1 MPSTFILNKADYLR
15 YTISLAVITLLI
27 FFSWWLALHADD
39 GRSLAFSLLAG
50 GFFGV
55 VLQRSR
61 FCFFCVTREF
71 IDERDSRGLL
81 GIIVALAIGTLGY
94 HILFSAML
102 PTPAP
107 GRLPPDAHIG
117 PVSWVLALA
126 ALVFGAGMSL
136 SGSCISAHL
145 YRLGEGSVA
154 SIAALIGAIGGFVLG
169 FLTWNTLYLRVI
181 QEAPVVWLPNHL
193 GYAGSLLLQLGLL
206 LAIAIIL
213 MTLHRHKI
221 FNASQFSFRNL
232 LLEQRWPVYVGG
244 LLIGALGVLAYFRV
258 APLGVTAELGSI
270 ARTLGNKAELVPLRL
285 EGLDTFSGCATVI
298 KESILSNNGLFILAL
313 VLASFAAAVS
323 AKQFQP
329 KRPGLIELL
338 RNFAGGVLMGWGSMT
353 ALGCTV
359 GTLLSG
365 IMAAAVSGWVFAV
378 FCITGL
384 WLTWLVRKRFRSN

>member
-39 GRSLAFSLLAG
+39 GRSLALSLLAG

-61 FCFFCVTREF
+61 FCFFCITREF

-81 GIIVALAIGTLGY
+81 GIIVALTIGTLGY
-94 HILFSAML
+94 HIVFSAML

-145 YRLGEGSVA
+145 YRLGEGSVS

-181 QEAPVVWLPNHL
+181 QEAPVVWLPNQL
-193 GYAGSLLLQLGLL
+193 GYGGSLLLQLGLL
-206 LAIAIIL
+206 LAVAIVL
-213 MTLHRHKI
+213 MTLHRNKAPEI
-221 FNASQFSFRNL
+221 TDFSFRTL

-270 ARTLGNKAELVPLRL
+270 ARTLGNKADLVPLRL

-313 VLASFAAAVS
+313 VAASFAAAVS

-329 KRPGLIELL
+329 KRPRATELL
-338 RNFAGGVLMGWGSMT
+338 RNFSGGLLMGWGSMT

-365 IMAAAVSGWVFAV
+365 IMAAALSGWVFAV
-378 FCITGL
+378 FCIIGL
-384 WLTWLVRKRFRSN
+384 WVTWLVRNGLS

>member
-1 MPSTFILNKADYLR
+1 MSSTFILNKSDYLR

-39 GRSLAFSLLAG
+39 DRCLAFSLLAG

-71 IDERDSRGLL
+71 IDEQDSRGLL

-145 YRLGEGSVA
+145 YRLGEGSIA

-193 GYAGSLLLQLGLL
+193 GYGGSLLLQLGLL
-206 LAIAIIL
+206 FAVAIIL
-213 MTLHRHKI
+213 MTLHRNK
-221 FNASQFSFRNL
+221 ALETTDFSFRTL

-270 ARTLGNKAELVPLRL
+270 ARTLGNKADLVPLRL

-313 VLASFAAAVS
+313 VAASFAAAVS

-329 KRPGLIELL
+329 RRPGATELL
-338 RNFAGGVLMGWGSMT
+338 RNFSGGLLMGWGSMT

-365 IMAAAVSGWVFAV
+365 IMAAALSGWVFAV
-378 FCITGL
+378 FCIIGL
-384 WLTWLVRKRFRSN
+384 WLTWLVRKRLSSN